1 MRTSLNVIS
10 RLAAAAAR
18 CAPAPMSPKPN
29 AHPTHGVLL
38 GRVETRRYGNTV
50 MAERRTHVAILDDD
64 QSVRTAIGRV
74 LKTSEMTVD
83 SCATSG
89 ELFNVIAGNCPD
101 CLVLDLQMPGMNGF
115 DVMKYLN
122 RRGVSI
128 PIIVISAHDEP
139 GSRENCLC
147 AGATA
152 FLRKPLDADELVKTI
167 GDVVA
172 AQASC

>member
-1 MRTSLNVIS
+1 MSLDPVCLN
-10 RLAAAAAR
+10 RAAGVAQ
-18 CAPAPMSPKPN
+18 CTFPPMSPKPN
-29 AHPTHGVLL
+29 ARHL
-38 GRVETRRYGNTV
+38 RVMVWENVEMDGGNKT

-74 LKTSEMTVD
+74 LKISEMTVD
-83 SCATSG
+83 SCATSS
-89 ELFNVIAGNCPD
+89 ELFSAIAGRCPD

-115 DVMKYLN
+115 DVMKFLN